1 MAKATRISALRNSP
15 FCLLPSAFCLLL
27 LTSCATTATS
37 PLQQTIDAQIARF
50 PRALWF
56 IDIEDDAGHVLYSRN
71 AATLAVPASNRKLAA
86 ALTIANCLGT
96 DTRLSTSIWRD
107 GDDLVVVGDGDP
119 SLGSWRYS
127 RDGDFDAVAET
138 LRARGI
144 TRVRDLVADVSSF
157 SDRITIPPGWKV
169 NYLPETYG
177 APVDAIAWEE
187 NGANEHSI
195 PDPGM
200 FALTAL
206 RDALVTHGV
215 SVDGALRVNTTP
227 RAWGEKLL
235 DIPSPFVAQLLT
247 TVLKNSQNL
256 YTEMLFK
263 RASDGTYATSFA
275 RERAL
280 LTSDIGASGDAFRFV
295 DGCGLAPDDL
305 VAVETT
311 VKILRWMNDP
321 ARRGFWWTVLAQPG
335 EEGTLHRRVVTL
347 HDRMRGK
354 TGTLNGVNALSG
366 IVAMP
371 DGRFRYFSL
380 MVNHQTGDTDAED
393 ALDAIVTAIAR

>member
-1 MAKATRISALRNSP
+1 M
-15 FCLLPSAFCLLL
+15 
-27 LTSCATTATS
+27 TSCATTTTS
-37 PLQQTIDAQIARF
+37 PLRQAIDSEIAKF

-56 IDIEDDAGHVLYSRN
+56 ADVEDDNGHVLYARN
-71 AATLAVPASNRKLAA
+71 ASLLAVPASNRKLAA
-86 ALTIANCLGT
+86 AVTIANCLGT
-96 DTRLSTSIWRD
+96 DTRLATTIWRD
-107 GDDLVVVGDGDP
+107 GDDLVVSGDGDP
-119 SLGSWRYS
+119 SLGSWRYE
-127 RDGDFDAVAET
+127 RDNDFDVVANA

-157 SDRITIPPGWKV
+157 GDRITIPPAWKV

-187 NGANEHSI
+187 NGANGHSI

-200 FALTAL
+200 FALAAL
-206 RDALVTHGV
+206 RDALVLHGIA
-215 SVDGALRVNTTP
+215 VDGTLRVNTT
-227 RAWGEKLL
+227 AHALNEQMGEKLL
-235 DIPSPFVAQLLT
+235 EIPSPFVGQLLT

-263 RASDGTYATSFA
+263 RASDGTYASSFA

-280 LTSDIGASGDAFRFV
+280 LASDIGARGDAFRFV

-305 VAVETT
+305 VAAETT

-335 EEGTLHRRVVTL
+335 EEGTLHRRVVAL

-366 IVAMP
+366 IIAMP
-371 DGRFRYFSL
+371 DGHYRYFSL
-380 MVNHQTGDTDAED
+380 MVNHQASDADAED
-393 ALDAIVTAIAR
+393 ALDAMALAIAR